1 MSDEAVTHVAGSTFP
16 QTPEE
21 FDDDPRVSYSKL
33 DQKWILENDDGN
45 EFEFDSALKRW
56 IPSVR
61 VLTCSPG
68 QGQRLSCLGGG
79 AVRSSES
86 DAWQSRGQVSD

>member
-1 MSDEAVTHVAGSTFP
+1 MSDEAVTHIAGSTFP

-68 QGQRLSCLGGG
+68 YGRSFRAWASAQREARGETLGKVAG
-79 AVRSSES
+79 SF
-86 DAWQSRGQVSD
+86 